1 MMTRWLV
8 WGSQNLLENVEAY
21 LVQES
26 FHGFKPW
33 SRFRGCCNG
42 CLTRRMIQPSCF
54 FSVLTCVLASKFWYH
69 RCCWRMTVGWWFV
82 RVYATQYIGDYHIY
96 SPIYCGLSWIIK
108 THKLGTKFLTNQRV
122 EVVEAS
128 QSRYLNQTHYSTIKK
143 IKCLFKHPWAI
154 AQVSFL
160 KPQISRNSEHVLRC
174 PRGVCLL

>member
-1 MMTRWLV
+1 MITISGVLQWLFNQADD
-8 WGSQNLLENVEAY
+8 S
-21 LVQES
+21 
-26 FHGFKPW
+26 
-33 SRFRGCCNG
+33 
-42 CLTRRMIQPSCF
+42 TIMF

-82 RVYATQYIGDYHIY
+82 RVYATQYIGDYHIH

-143 IKCLFKHPWAI
+143 SSVYSNIHEQSPKYPFLNPKY
-154 AQVSFL
+154 QETVSTSSDALEAFVCY
-160 KPQISRNSEHVLRC
+160 KPRIQFQRCTSKNTCTAKTLSTNS
-174 PRGVCLL
+174 